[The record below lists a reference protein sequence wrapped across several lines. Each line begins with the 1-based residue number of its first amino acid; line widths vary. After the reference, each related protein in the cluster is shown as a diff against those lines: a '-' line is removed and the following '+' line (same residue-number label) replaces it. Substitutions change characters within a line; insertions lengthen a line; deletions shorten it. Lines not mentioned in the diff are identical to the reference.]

1 VLFGRGS
8 ADHLRVEVVD
18 TAHLAEQIV
27 ASIGGQFIR
36 SLEVVCTKAQPPR
49 GWWGTPGIRS
59 IQHISAELTKS
70 GSRVQLS
77 VERPVDP
84 ATLLAGAY
92 RMIEP
97 VRGPHGTFTQALPH
111 DATALAA
118 GVRDVFAQDV
128 HAHLRRADTIFSADD
143 APEFDGER
151 RVIVHERG
159 AWLVD
164 GRNHECW
171 IDPAIHRPFGHGS
184 AMPTHVVSAPET
196 HWLDQQT
203 VQSLRD
209 VTTVSGEVAACL
221 RTQLHATGIVNT
233 SEVPVDAEPW
243 HIAGVALTMRR
254 TAYQRH
260 SPDAVLDTWPTVTAV
275 LVTHRTTHLQSIVDQ
290 IRKFTYPRL
299 QVVIGL
305 HGLERSALPPLEMS
319 HGVSVIEIDAQV
331 PFGSAMQGACQV
343 AEGEY
348 VTKLDDDDVYGPN
361 HIWDLVIAERYSGAE
376 LVGKALDWI
385 YLADDDTTVFRPT
398 YAAEK
403 YGKFV
408 AGGTLF
414 ISRANLQSV
423 GGWRPVPKSIDLAL
437 INAVRQHGG
446 VVYRTQGLGYTYVRR
461 GSGHTAQVDNQHFRT
476 KIMAEF
482 PGLFQVAT

>member
-8 ADHLRVEVVD
+8 TDHLRVEVVD
-18 TAHLAEQIV
+18 TSHLAELIV
-27 ASIGGQFIR
+27 AHIGGQFIR
-36 SLEVVCTKAQPPR
+36 SLDLVCTMAQPPR

-59 IQHISAELTKS
+59 IQRVSAELTKS
-70 GSRVQLS
+70 GSRIQLA

-84 ATLLAGAY
+84 AILLAGAY

-97 VRGPHGTFTQALPH
+97 VRGPHGTFTQPLPR

-118 GVRDVFAQDV
+118 GVRDVFADDV
-128 HAHLRRADTIFSADD
+128 HAHLRRADTVFSADD
-143 APEFDGER
+143 APDLDGEQ

-159 AWLVD
+159 AWQVD
-164 GRNHECW
+164 GRHRDCW

-184 AMPTHVVSAPET
+184 AMPTNVVPAPET
-196 HWLDQQT
+196 DWLDQKS
-203 VQSLRD
+203 VESLRD
-209 VTTVSGEVAACL
+209 VTTVAGDVTACM
-221 RTQLHATGIVNT
+221 RAQLHATGIVHE
-233 SEVPVDAEPW
+233 SEVSIDAEPW
-243 HIAGVALTMRR
+243 QIAGVALTKRR
-254 TAYQRH
+254 IAYQQY

-275 LVTHRTTHLQSIVDQ
+275 LVTHRTTHLRAIVDQ
-290 IRKFTYPRL
+290 ISAFTYPRL
-299 QVVIGL
+299 QIVIGL
-305 HGLERSALPPLEMS
+305 HGLERSALPALEMS
-319 HGVSVIEIDAQV
+319 HAVSIVEIDAQV
-331 PFGSAMQGACQV
+331 PFGAAMEFASRSADGD
-343 AEGEY
+343 Y
-348 VTKLDDDDVYGPN
+348 LTKLDDDDVYAPN

-385 YLADDDTTVFRPT
+385 YLADEDTTVFRPT

-414 ISRANLQSV
+414 ISRANLQAV

-437 INAVRQHGG
+437 IQAIRQHGG

-476 KIMAEF
+476 KITAEF
-482 PGLFQVAT
+482 PGRYQVAT